1 MKENFTLRV
10 FRILSF
16 IIVLAGAI
24 VSLRFVLHGG
34 KNNKSVLL
42 VCLFVIWVL
51 SPFIALFLANLV
63 STKWSVLVRI
73 ALYSIVLLI
82 TAGSLIVYAG
92 VIPAGTKPAFKFLVI
107 PLISWIFIL
116 VFIPAA
122 ISISRRILR
131 RSDNVS

>member
-24 VSLRFVLHGG
+24 VSLSFVLHAGQ
-34 KNNKSVLL
+34 NNKSVLL

-63 STKWSVLVRI
+63 SQGWSVLVRI
-73 ALYSIVLLI
+73 AFYGILLLI
-82 TAGSLIVYAG
+82 IAGSLIVYAG
-92 VIPAGTKPAFKFLVI
+92 IIPAGTKPAFKFLVI

-116 VFIPAA
+116 VFIPAG
-122 ISISRRILR
+122 ISITRRVLH

>member
-1 MKENFTLRV
+1 MKENFTFRV

-24 VSLRFVLHGG
+24 VSLSFVLHAGQ
-34 KNNKSVLL
+34 NNKSVLL

-63 STKWSVLVRI
+63 SQGWSVLVRI
-73 ALYSIVLLI
+73 AFYGILLLI
-82 TAGSLIVYAG
+82 IAGSLIVYAG
-92 VIPAGTKPAFKFLVI
+92 IIPAGTKPAFKFLVI

-116 VFIPAA
+116 VFIPAG
-122 ISISRRILR
+122 ISITRRVLH